1 MIART
6 IACCLV
12 VDRIDTSSR
21 RPQPARRLAADR
33 IGISSGELAE
43 GQDYEDS

>member
-6 IACCLV
+6 VACCLV
-12 VDRIDTSSR
+12 VDRIDTGSR
-21 RPQPARRLAADR
+21 RRQPPHRFFADR

-43 GQDYEDS
+43 GQGYEDS